1 MVTMRRILPGALVAG
16 AFGVWAGV
24 NGLESGPVATRV
36 HGVLAVLVGGNLL
49 FCAWVLRK
57 AKPGSG
63 EAIALPPLMLG
74 MGALLIG
81 ILPRLFWPSEEGIH
95 LAGSLA
101 SAALMTIVVVV
112 QIRHRRKLRG
122 PV

>member
-1 MVTMRRILPGALVAG
+1 MVTMRRILPVALVAG
-16 AFGVWAGV
+16 ALGVWAGV
-24 NGLESGPVATRV
+24 NGWESGTVATRV
-36 HGVLAVLVGGNLL
+36 HGVLAVLVGGNLV

-63 EAIALPPLMLG
+63 EAIALPPLMFG
-74 MGALLIG
+74 MGAMLIG
-81 ILPRLFWPSEEGIH
+81 ILPRLFWPSEGAIH

-101 SAALMTIVVVV
+101 SVALMIIVVVV

-122 PV
+122 SV